1 MIPPLAILLRI
12 SARFILDPT
21 HAAALTGVSL
31 STPEALTDT
40 RVVGG
45 LTLTIAG
52 VIAAA
57 IFSRRRLR
65 MGHTTIA
72 AMMGS
77 ILAIRI
83 FGFMHDGTTLAMGD
97 QKVKTIGE
105 TIFLTLNAVGYG
117 VQTWRSKQTEGQ

>member
-1 MIPPLAILLRI
+1 
-12 SARFILDPT
+12 
-21 HAAALTGVSL
+21 
-31 STPEALTDT
+31 
-40 RVVGG
+40 
-45 LTLTIAG
+45 
-52 VIAAA
+52 
-57 IFSRRRLR
+57 